1 MTVAVLSTGTELTR
15 GELVNTNASW
25 LADALTELGFNV
37 TELAT
42 VGDDRDA
49 LRATLLRLGAAHD
62 VIVCTGGLGPTTD
75 DLTTT
80 VVAELLGVGLV
91 RDPASLDTIRR
102 MLERV
107 GRQMA
112 ASNEKQADFPEGA
125 AILPNLRGTA
135 PGFSVT
141 LGRAAAFFLP
151 GVPSEMRAMFEG
163 AVVPHLETLSRT
175 PTFQVRLKTFGLPES
190 EINDRLQ
197 GIETATGIVL
207 GYRASL
213 PEIEVKVLATG
224 DQARERA
231 TSAAA
236 EVRARLGDAV
246 YGEGATTFPEAV
258 LGLLEKRGATV
269 ALAESC
275 TGGLVAELL
284 TSVPG
289 ASKTFLGGVV
299 SYANS
304 AKVAL
309 LGVRPDLLQTHGAV
323 SPEVA
328 RAMAQG
334 ARERFGA
341 TVALAITGIAGPDGG
356 TPEKP
361 VGLVHFAVAGPT
373 GVTDKKAQYRG
384 SRTDIQ
390 RRAAYTGL
398 ALVRK
403 AAGTDSL

>member
-25 LADALTELGFNV
+25 LADALTGLGFTV

-49 LRATLLRLGAAHD
+49 LRSTLVRLGAAHD

-75 DLTTT
+75 DLTTS
-80 VVAELLGVGLV
+80 VVAEVLGARLV
-91 RDPASLDTIRR
+91 RDPTSLDTIRR
-102 MLERV
+102 ILERV

-151 GVPSEMRAMFEG
+151 GVPSEMRAMFE
-163 AVVPHLETLSRT
+163 ASVVPHLETLART
-175 PTFQVRLKTFGLPES
+175 PTFQIRLKTFGLPES

-197 GIETATGIVL
+197 GIEAATGTTL

-224 DQARERA
+224 DHARERA
-231 TSAAA
+231 TDAAA
-236 EVRARLGDAV
+236 EVLARLGDAV

-258 LGLLEKRGATV
+258 LALLEKRGATV

-275 TGGLVAELL
+275 TGGLAAELL

-304 AKVAL
+304 AKTAL
-309 LGVRPDLLQTHGAV
+309 LGVSPDLLQTHGAV

-328 RAMAQG
+328 RAMAEG
-334 ARERFGA
+334 ARACFGA

-361 VGLVHFAVAGPT
+361 VGLVHFAVATPT

-390 RRAAYTGL
+390 RRSAFTGL

-403 AAGTDSL
+403 ALIP